1 MARICSFP
9 DCSGAGEHRCYN
21 CGAQFCRDHVR
32 TEGRDVVCLLCE
44 ARSDSE
50 PVMAGSKV
58 RILDG
63 GTSVYDSPNISASKV
78 FRFPAGLEVDAIEE
92 VGEFIQV
99 SSGPA
104 KGYILTSAA
113 EPVGDR
119 QPRERRDAVSLN
131 SEGCQ
136 LLKGGQYEEAIE
148 RFSEALRLSPAFY
161 DAHRNRAEAY
171 RNLGRIALAKSD
183 MEAWRLEGAQNPHPW
198 HQTWWA
204 TAIWVWIPL
213 VVWYGLYV
221 WGWKLT
227 WKERG
232 AAAGTFIGVLAT
244 IFVVSL
250 AGYATGLFGADESSL
265 ASNDYEKQ
273 VTVLV
278 ARQRDIVDKYNTQIT
293 ELQNDPNLVGRS
305 FVDAA
310 QPIFQEYRTGV
321 VDLKR
326 EWAGLEPPSEALEF
340 HSKGAELWDFE
351 IAMAEESLRAETEE
365 ELASAEVER
374 LDEEQK
380 LIDEYR
386 RLYEELLSH

>member
-44 ARSDSE
+44 ARPGSE
-50 PVMAGSKV
+50 PVMAGGKV

-161 DAHRNRAEAY
+161 DAYRNRAEAY
-171 RNLGRIALAKSD
+171 RSLGRTALAESD
-183 MEAWRLEGAQNPHPW
+183 LAAALRLVRRVETRPW

-204 TAIWVWIPL
+204 TAIWICIPF
-213 VVWYGLYV
+213 VVWYGIYV
-221 WGWKLT
+221 FIAKLV

-232 AAAGTFIGVLAT
+232 KVAASFIVFLVSFSFGLSESGV
-244 IFVVSL
+244 FRDSSESL
-250 AGYATGLFGADESSL
+250 PASS
-265 ASNDYEKQ
+265 DYEKQ
-273 VTVLV
+273 VVVLV
-278 ARQRDIVDKYNTQIT
+278 ARQRDIVDKFNTQLT
-293 ELQNDPNLVGRS
+293 ELQNDPNLAGRS

-310 QPIFQEYRTGV
+310 RPIFQEYRTGI

-351 IAMAEESLRAETEE
+351 IAMTEECLRAETEQ
-365 ELASAEVER
+365 ELASADVER

-386 RLYEELLSH
+386 RLYDELLSQ